1 MTDDAARPP
10 RLLPS
15 ILPPGPGERR
25 RILVVDD
32 EPGICYMARRVL
44 EPRFEVREAESG
56 EEALR
61 LLESEAFHLAMV
73 DVRLPGMSG
82 LDLLTTVKTL
92 SPNTDVIVM
101 TGSAVDVDEALE
113 AAIRRRAFFFLR
125 KPFPMTILETLAT
138 RVAEKQELEEQL
150 ERYTRALERNLESA
164 RIFQR
169 GLLPPFLWR
178 GDRIR
183 IAAAYHPSEQ
193 LGGDFFD
200 YWPLPGGGTAV
211 VIADVM
217 GHGPGAAMVTGI
229 VKSQLRSLST
239 EILDPGGVLEA
250 LEEELERIALPAF
263 LSAFLL
269 FDRPDDGEISWAS
282 AGHPP
287 AMVWSPTGLAPQ
299 AGRTGG
305 SPAPADF
312 GDRLPELL
320 PADGFLLN
328 TGLPRRPR
336 GTRSLRRR
344 SGMRIL
350 LYTDGYPET
359 RNAAGTAFDEGRGA
373 GEEAD
378 GNPAG
383 LGSPFAQAARAA
395 LRLDDPAQAVA
406 RIEAA
411 QQAFGGGAAAD
422 DDRAAVVVLLD

>member
-44 EPRFEVREAESG
+44 APRFEVREAESG

-183 IAAAYHPSEQ
+183 IAATYHPSEQ

-269 FDRPDDGEISWAS
+269 FDRPDDGELSWAS

-287 AMVWSPTGLAPQ
+287 ALVWTP
-299 AGRTGG
+299 AGP
-305 SPAPADF
+305 SPAGSRAGGAADS
-312 GDRLPELL
+312 GADGTGQLELL

-328 TGLPRRPR
+328 TGLPRKPR
-336 GTRSLRRR
+336 GTRSFRRR
-344 SGMRIL
+344 RDTRVL

-359 RNAAGTAFDEGRGA
+359 RSPAGEAFDEARGE
-373 GEEAD
+373 GERAD
-378 GNPAG
+378 GG
-383 LGSPFAQAARAA
+383 LVGRGSPFAEAARAA
-395 LRLDDPAQAVA
+395 LQLDDPARMVA
-406 RIEAA
+406 WIEAA

-422 DDRAAVVVLLD
+422 DDRAAVAVLLD